1 MPNMRDIDEYPVI
14 QFTDKTSNFNK
25 RRLGRKINNYLII
38 AYCDTYEK
46 DGSPIKIYKIN
57 TGTPVIPV
65 TFITISD
72 AIRVAEWLSE
82 TFEEYF
88 PIWDKYPE
96 ADLFSMTKWTVP
108 EGIRAYE
115 AIRLFSENKQATP
128 EDLAEAYIEAERNV
142 KEWTR

>member
-1 MPNMRDIDEYPVI
+1 MRDTNEYPVI
-14 QFTDKTSNFNK
+14 QFADKTSNFNK
-25 RRLGRKINNYLII
+25 RRRGRKINDYLVIS
-38 AYCDTYEK
+38 YCDVIEQE
-46 DGSPIKIYKIN
+46 GSPIKIYKIA

-65 TFITISD
+65 IFTTIPD

-82 TFEEYF
+82 TFGEYF

-115 AIRLFSENKQATP
+115 AIRLFSENKHATP
-128 EDLAEAYIEAERNV
+128 EDLAEAYIEAKRNV

>member
-1 MPNMRDIDEYPVI
+1 MMDINEYEVI

-25 RRLGRKINNYLII
+25 RRRGRRINEYLVI
-38 AYCDTYEK
+38 AYCDVVEN
-46 DGSPIKIYKIN
+46 DGSPIKIYKLN

-65 TFITISD
+65 IFNTIPD

-82 TFEEYF
+82 TFGEFF

-115 AIRLFSENKQATP
+115 AIKLFSENKQATP
-128 EDLAEAYIEAERNV
+128 EDLAEAYIKAQDHV
-142 KEWTR
+142 SEWTR